1 MSESVGPDA
10 TRDAY
15 DRAADLYA
23 ASIRGTEPEQ
33 AVELAALEF
42 ALSLLPAGADVLDA
56 GCGAGRLLPWLA
68 ARGVRPHG
76 VDLAPGMVARAR
88 HDHPGFD
95 VREGSLLA
103 LPYDDGRFAAV
114 VAWYSTIHLVDADLP
129 RALAEAHRVLAPGG
143 VVLVAFQAGAGSR
156 EVGQPF
162 RAAGVDVVLHRHH
175 RTLEQVAAVAEASG
189 FTTMLRL
196 ERAPVAHERER
207 QAVLVGRR
215 DG

>member
-1 MSESVGPDA
+1 MAHDA

-23 ASIRGTEPEQ
+23 ASIRGVEPEQ

-42 ALSLLPAGADVLDA
+42 ALSLLPPDADVLDA

-68 ARGVRPHG
+68 ARGVRPRG

-88 HDHPGFD
+88 RDHPGFD

-103 LPYDDGRFAAV
+103 LPYDDAAFAGL
-114 VAWYSTIHLVDADLP
+114 VAWYSTIHLTDADLP
-129 RALAEAHRVLAPGG
+129 RALAEAHRVLTPGG
-143 VVLVAFQAGAGSR
+143 VMLLAFQAGEGSR
-156 EVGQPF
+156 EVGQAF
-162 RAAGVDVVLHRHH
+162 RDAGVDVVLHRHH
-175 RTLEQVAAVAEASG
+175 RTLEQMTELAVAAG
-189 FTTMLRL
+189 FETVLRL
-196 ERAPVAHERER
+196 ERAPVAHEREP

-215 DG
+215 ER